1 MKTKV
6 SNPKALLMFCYQIII
21 FQLISMSAYQTRVI
35 LMQIVQIQ
43 LEALPVNVEMG
54 LMVMGGLVQV

>member
-35 LMQIVQIQ
+35 LMQIVKIQ
-43 LEALPVNVEMG
+43 LEALPANVEMG
-54 LMVMGGLVQV
+54 LMVMD